1 MTIKYCDGLKDNL
14 ELIKC
19 LFVKNNESK
28 QYAAGRIVNAILSKK
43 GVAAD
48 DGFLTKDFDIGG
60 RRLSLY
66 VETIND
72 LLERGVIYKG
82 ARPWVISYKVSTD
95 AHAAIKAYKKKNNI
109 K

>member
-1 MTIKYCDGLKDNL
+1 MTIKYCEGLKDNL

-28 QYAAGRIVNAILSKK
+28 QYSAGRIVNAILSKK

-48 DGFLTKDFDIGG
+48 DGFLTQQFDITG

-72 LLERGVIYKG
+72 LIERGVIYKG
-82 ARPWVISYKVSTD
+82 VRPWVVSYKVSTD
-95 AHAAIKAYKKKNNI
+95 MYAAIKEYKKKNSI